1 MQKANVLFF
10 FFLLSPAT
18 LCLAQAVPSPAEN
31 GAPSV
36 PQSTGGASNTGGG
49 FTPHVQPRPALQPN
63 AVPVASEPASPAPA
77 PAGYRLNPGDT
88 LQLDFRLSP
97 ELNQTVILDPDGT
110 VGLLVVGRV
119 HLAGLT
125 LPEARQL
132 LLAKESEHLVKPEI
146 NIQLTNYLHLYV
158 MVAGEVYI
166 PQRIEMRE
174 AMTALQAVEMAG
186 GCRTTGRETSVLLY
200 RRINDQIAEV
210 HKLNLKIKKNSQ
222 IEHDMAL
229 QPGDLLVVQRTKVES
244 VARYTRIVGLNYP
257 IATPA
262 Y

>member
-1 MQKANVLFF
+1 MQKANALMLV
-10 FFLLSPAT
+10 FLLSPAT
-18 LCLAQAVPSPAEN
+18 FCLAQAAPSAAGN

-36 PQSTGGASNTGGG
+36 QQNTGGGSNTGGG
-49 FTPHVQPRPALQPN
+49 LTPRVQPRPALQPN
-63 AVPVASEPASPAPA
+63 AVPSASAPAPPAPA

-88 LQLDFRLSP
+88 LELDFRLSP
-97 ELNQTVILDPDGT
+97 ELNQTVIIDPDGT

-146 NIQLTNYLHLYV
+146 NVQLTNYQHLYV
-158 MVAGEVYI
+158 MVSGEVYI
-166 PQRIEMRE
+166 PQRLEMRE
-174 AMTALQAVEMAG
+174 PMTALQALNLAG
-186 GCRTTGRETSVLLY
+186 GFRSTGRETSVLLY

-222 IEHDMAL
+222 IENDMQL

-244 VARYTRIVGLNYP
+244 VARYVRVVGLSYP
-257 IATPA
+257 INTAA
-262 Y
+262 W